1 MYRFLN
7 DYSNKFDFHFINSS
21 LLKILYKIE
30 NEFIETKQIVDTKQN
45 ETLAKI
51 SKEMKNCE
59 EIKENLNNQKD
70 KIKGEIYHMKND
82 LIQIKDNMKKKQ
94 IIDEIKDFKDEISN
108 FVKNAE
114 NHFKSK
120 KKKLI
125 E

>member
-1 MYRFLN
+1 MYRLLN

-51 SKEMKNCE
+51 SKEMKNFE

-82 LIQIKDNMKKKQ
+82 HIQIKDNMKKQ

-114 NHFKSK
+114 NHFK
-120 KKKLI
+120 
-125 E
+125 